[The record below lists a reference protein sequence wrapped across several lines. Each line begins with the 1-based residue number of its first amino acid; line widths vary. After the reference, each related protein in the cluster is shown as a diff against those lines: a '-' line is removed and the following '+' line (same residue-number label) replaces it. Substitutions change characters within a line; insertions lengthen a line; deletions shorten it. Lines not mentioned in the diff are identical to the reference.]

1 MVRAR
6 MTGGRLKQEIGTC
19 NQRSD
24 TFSREDLLLARAV
37 VLQRARKGALP
48 EFCSFLVPRTA
59 RITSEGLDATTNL
72 LQDGGAD
79 DAVVEMSQN
88 AAATTERKDNYPGT
102 KRNEWAKTQGNEQYL
117 NHARY
122 KFELNCADWSQWNKT
137 ENHSCQKSH
146 HWPGRWEDW
155 QYSALR
161 CTKDYGQCQWQQ
173 EEPQVDETKLET
185 IALSQIEVTQEDAA
199 TAGFSHDDVL
209 EGART
214 DSNSSADGAK
224 RDAEEFD
231 SQRPNKSGFVSRW
244 RAARASQR
252 RDGDVS
258 APTVAEGG
266 RSSSPEDCECSGHNQ
281 DTPGG
286 PQDNTK
292 DSEKIA
298 STAEDPW
305 FLWKTLRT
313 SK

>member
-6 MTGGRLKQEIGTC
+6 MTGGRLKREIVTG

-24 TFSREDLLLARAV
+24 SFSREDLLLARTV

-59 RITSEGLDATTNL
+59 RITSEGLDANTNL
-72 LQDGGAD
+72 LQDVGAD

-88 AAATTERKDNYPGT
+88 SAATTERKDSYSGT
-102 KRNEWAKTQGNEQYL
+102 KRSEWAKAQGNEQYL

-137 ENHSCQKSH
+137 ENYSCQKFE
-146 HWPGRWEDW
+146 HWPGRCEDW
-155 QYSALR
+155 HYSALR

-173 EEPQVDETKLET
+173 EEPQVDETKLEKT
-185 IALSQIEVTQEDAA
+185 ALSQIEVPQENDA
-199 TAGFSHDDVL
+199 TAGFSHDDVV
-209 EGART
+209 EGARNDS
-214 DSNSSADGAK
+214 DSNADGAK
-224 RDAEEFD
+224 RDVEEFD
-231 SQRPNKSGFVSRW
+231 SQQPNKSEFVSRW

-258 APTVAEGG
+258 APTVAESG
-266 RSSSPEDCECSGHNQ
+266 RSSSPEDCEGRGHNQ
-281 DTPGG
+281 DTQGI

-292 DSEKIA
+292 ASEKIA

-305 FLWKTLRT
+305 FLWKTLRS